1 MFKLKF
7 LIIFVAVVFLNP
19 QQSFAQSSVK
29 ADIVANCSVNSPSFP
44 FETYKPS
51 KTESNSITATVTV
64 SCNKMKQDIPYSLG
78 LSKSK
83 QLFIMNKGTEIMYY
97 QLFTSENFSTIWDDT
112 NTISGIVK
120 NNKGVGSDTRTIY
133 AKILRND
140 IAKNTGAFNLRSD
153 PVIINLYYL
162 P

>member
-7 LIIFVAVVFLNP
+7 LIIFVAVVFLNS
-19 QQSFAQSSVK
+19 QQSYAQSSAQ
-29 ADIVANCSVNSPSFP
+29 ADIIANCTVNSPSFP

-51 KTESNSITATVTV
+51 KTESNSITAAVTV

-97 QLFTSENFSTIWDDT
+97 QLFTSANFSTMWDDT

-140 IAKNTGAFNLRSD
+140 IAKTTGAFNLRSD

>member
-7 LIIFVAVVFLNP
+7 LIIFVAVVFLNS
-19 QQSFAQSSVK
+19 QQSYAQSSVK
-29 ADIVANCSVNSPSFP
+29 ADIIANCSVNSPSFP

-97 QLFTSENFSTIWDDT
+97 QLFTSANFSTIWDDT

>member
-7 LIIFVAVVFLNP
+7 LIIFVAVVFLNS
-19 QQSFAQSSVK
+19 QQSYAQSK
-29 ADIVANCSVNSPSFP
+29 AQADTVANCTVNTPSFP

-64 SCNKMKQDIPYSLG
+64 SCNNMKQDITYSLS
-78 LSKSK
+78 LSKPS

-97 QLFTSENFSTIWDDT
+97 QLFTGANFATLWDDT

-140 IAKNTGAFNLRSD
+140 IAKKTGAFNLRSD
-153 PVIINLYYL
+153 AVIINLYYL

>member
-7 LIIFVAVVFLNP
+7 LIIFVAVVFLNS
-19 QQSFAQSSVK
+19 QQSYAQSSVK
-29 ADIVANCSVNSPSFP
+29 ADIIANCSVNSPSFP

-97 QLFTSENFSTIWDDT
+97 QLFTSANFSTIWDDT
-112 NTISGIVK
+112 NTISGIVR

-140 IAKNTGAFNLRSD
+140 IAKKTGAFNLRSD

>member
-19 QQSFAQSSVK
+19 QQSYAQSSAK
-29 ADIVANCSVNSPSFP
+29 ADIVANCTVNSPSFP

-97 QLFTSENFSTIWDDT
+97 QLFTSANFATIWDDT

>member
-7 LIIFVAVVFLNP
+7 LIIFVAVVFLNS
-19 QQSFAQSSVK
+19 QQSYAQSSVK
-29 ADIVANCSVNSPSFP
+29 ADIIANCSVNSPSFP

-64 SCNKMKQDIPYSLG
+64 SCNKMKQDITYSLG

-97 QLFTSENFSTIWDDT
+97 QLFTSANFSTIWDDT

-120 NNKGVGSDTRTIY
+120 NNKGVGSDTITIY

>member
-7 LIIFVAVVFLNP
+7 LIIFVAVVFLNS
-19 QQSFAQSSVK
+19 QQSYAQSSVK
-29 ADIVANCSVNSPSFP
+29 ADIIANCSVNSPSFP

-97 QLFTSENFSTIWDDT
+97 QLFTSANFATIWDDT

>member
-7 LIIFVAVVFLNP
+7 LIIFVAVVFLNTK
-19 QQSFAQSSVK
+19 QSYAQSSAK

-51 KTESNSITATVTV
+51 KTAANAITATVTV
-64 SCNKMKQDIPYSLG
+64 SCNNMKQDIPYSLG
-78 LSKSK
+78 LSKPQ

-97 QLFTSENFSTIWDDT
+97 QLFTAANYATLWDDT

-120 NNKGVGSDTRTIY
+120 NNNGVGSDTRTIY

-140 IAKNTGAFNLRSD
+140 IAKKTGAFNLRSD
-153 PVIINLYYL
+153 PVIINLHYL

>member
-7 LIIFVAVVFLNP
+7 LIIFVAVVFLNS
-19 QQSFAQSSVK
+19 QQSYAQSSVK
-29 ADIVANCSVNSPSFP
+29 ADIVANCTVNSPSFP

-97 QLFTSENFSTIWDDT
+97 QLFTSANFATIWDDT

>member
-7 LIIFVAVVFLNP
+7 LIIFVAIVFLNS
-19 QQSFAQSSVK
+19 QQSYAQSS
-29 ADIVANCSVNSPSFP
+29 AQAEIIANCTVNSPSFP

-64 SCNKMKQDIPYSLG
+64 SCNNMKQDITYSLS
-78 LSKSK
+78 LSKPS
-83 QLFIMNKGTEIMYY
+83 QLFIMNKGTKIMYY
-97 QLFTSENFSTIWDDT
+97 QLFTAANFATLWDDT

-140 IAKNTGAFNLRSD
+140 IAKKTGAFNLRSD

>member
-7 LIIFVAVVFLNP
+7 LIIFVAVVFLNS
-19 QQSFAQSSVK
+19 QQSYAQSSVK
-29 ADIVANCSVNSPSFP
+29 ADIIANCSVNSPSFP

-64 SCNKMKQDIPYSLG
+64 SCNKMKQDITYSLG

-97 QLFTSENFSTIWDDT
+97 QLFTSANFATIWDDT